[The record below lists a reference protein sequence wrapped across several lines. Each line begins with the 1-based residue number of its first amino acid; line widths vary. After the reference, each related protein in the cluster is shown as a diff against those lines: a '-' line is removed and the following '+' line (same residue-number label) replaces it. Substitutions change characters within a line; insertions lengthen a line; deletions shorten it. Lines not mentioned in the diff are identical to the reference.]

1 MEPNFHNIFDVHAHY
16 YDEWFDEDRESLF
29 QTLPQNGVCNVIN
42 AAVDLETAE
51 TIKNYSE
58 KVDYFYFAAGFHP
71 ENLENLPED
80 YLERI
85 KPYLS
90 HKKCVALGEI
100 GLDYYWDIPK
110 DKQKK
115 VFEEQLILAKELDIP
130 VIVHDREAHGDTL
143 EMLRKYKPK
152 GILHCFSGSVE
163 MMREVVKLGMSIS
176 LGGVVT
182 FKNAKHSVNVASEIP
197 LDRLMLE
204 TDAPYMAPVPFRGKR
219 CDSSMIIY
227 CAKKIAELRGLPTQK
242 LLDITKENAEKM
254 FLSK

>member
-1 MEPNFHNIFDVHAHY
+1 MPAA
-16 YDEWFDEDRESLF
+16 SL
-29 QTLPQNGVCNVIN
+29 C
-42 AAVDLETAE
+42 
-51 TIKNYSE
+51 
-58 KVDYFYFAAGFHP
+58 
-71 ENLENLPED
+71 
-80 YLERI
+80 
-85 KPYLS
+85 
-90 HKKCVALGEI
+90 
-100 GLDYYWDIPK
+100 
-110 DKQKK
+110 KQKK

-227 CAKKIAELRGLPTQK
+227 CHSDTASLLLHRHRSVIHGCCERSSNNYNEIASLYLV
-242 LLDITKENAEKM
+242 LIM
-254 FLSK
+254 

>member
-1 MEPNFHNIFDVHAHY
+1 MLFDSHAHINNDTFTEEEREALIADIGASDLSY
-16 YDEWFDEDRESLF
+16 VMDIGFDLPSSEQAVKDAQRLPWCYAAVGVHLHDAKTMDED
-29 QTLPQNGVCNVIN
+29 V
-42 AAVDLETAE
+42 
-51 TIKNYSE
+51 
-58 KVDYFYFAAGFHP
+58 
-71 ENLENLPED
+71 
-80 YLERI
+80 LERI
-85 KPYLS
+85 RALAGE
-90 HKKCVALGEI
+90 KKVQAIGEI

-110 DKQKK
+110 DQQKK
-115 VFEEQLILAKELDIP
+115 VFEEQLILAKELDVP

-254 FLSK
+254 FLQK

>member
-29 QTLPQNGVCNVIN
+29 ELLPQKGVCNVIN

-80 YLERI
+80 YLEKI

-110 DKQKK
+110 DKQKRVLRNSLFWQK
-115 VFEEQLILAKELDIP
+115 SWTFRLLSTTERLTATHWKCSENTSLKEFCTAFP
-130 VIVHDREAHGDTL
+130 EAL
-143 EMLRKYKPK
+143 K
-152 GILHCFSGSVE
+152 
-163 MMREVVKLGMSIS
+163 
-176 LGGVVT
+176 
-182 FKNAKHSVNVASEIP
+182 
-197 LDRLMLE
+197 
-204 TDAPYMAPVPFRGKR
+204 
-219 CDSSMIIY
+219 
-227 CAKKIAELRGLPTQK
+227 
-242 LLDITKENAEKM
+242 
-254 FLSK
+254 